1 MEYNG
6 KNYISMKEFL
16 IMTGMMR
23 RTAKK
28 YIKTGILQGF
38 NIGRKY
44 WILDADLTAK
54 VDKQN

>member
-6 KNYISMKEFL
+6 KNYISMKDFL
-16 IMTGMMR
+16 KLTGMMR
-23 RTAKK
+23 RTVKK
-28 YIKTGILQGF
+28 YISTGILKGF

-44 WILDADLTAK
+44 WILEADLKKK